1 MKPEGYRP
9 VTDHWEALFTAKERG
24 TVLTAR
30 VAALDY
36 PNDLP
41 TWVLAFDDFDGVRGL
56 VPASETDLPDPGL
69 MRRFVGQV
77 VNVKIKGLDK
87 DNKLVA
93 CSRRDAVAEARE
105 RLSFAEGQVL
115 ECTVRAV
122 LGRSNG
128 KPARLLVDVGG
139 GLLVEIPR
147 QHAALRL
154 AQPLAK
160 QFRIGETVTAKVTAV
175 NNGLPTLSL
184 RAARPDDSWERA
196 DFRRGAF
203 ISGTVYAVRETKD
216 GRRIVF
222 VEPDLAPAILGIAP
236 YPLEGDVHPGDRVN
250 CAVASFSREKRK
262 LRLRLRGW

>member
-1 MKPEGYRP
+1 MMKPEGYRP
-9 VTDHWEALFTAKERG
+9 VTDYWEALFTAKERG

-69 MRRFVGQV
+69 MRRFVGQI

-105 RLSFAEGQVL
+105 KLSFAEGQAL

-122 LGRSNG
+122 LGRGNG

-154 AQPLAK
+154 SQPLSK
-160 QFRIGETVTAKVTAV
+160 QFRSGETVTVKVTAI

-184 RAARPDDSWERA
+184 RAARPDPWEYA

-203 ISGTVYAVRETKD
+203 ISGTVNAVRESKD
-216 GRRIVF
+216 GRIVF
-222 VEPDLAPAILGIAP
+222 IEPDLVPGILGIAP
-236 YPLEGDVHPGDRVN
+236 FPLEGEVRPGDRVS
-250 CAVASFSREKRK
+250 CVVASFSREKRK